1 MKKLLIS
8 LLLILF
14 IIVVGFFISLRF
26 FPKIYIDLF
35 NHYSSDKILI
45 EELGVNYFPLGLEV
59 GRFDLNND
67 KGQTFVSVDEVMF
80 TAQLFGWLQ
89 GKTNFWKL
97 NLHSVTVEVSKF
109 PKSSDDVEPEKN
121 DSEESNTIIVHKL
134 LSGLNVHAT
143 DIRVQLDETRYLHV
157 NQFSTD
163 LNDESLVDYRLVE
176 QDIDLSFDFVDA
188 SDVSKSL
195 HIEGLL
201 QSRFNDGESIVN
213 LNIASIDLNT
223 FLNPALDNKISDEIV
238 AVDEH
243 SKQGGDTKNS
253 KDESDYDKKGNNL
266 SLNDTTV
273 SSIKES
279 GSDVEIKA
287 AVVQSSKHSAV
298 NSEEINVEENDVEKI
313 AKKQV
318 SEAPIDWA
326 WLSSLEPL
334 SIDLNVGE
342 ILWSKS
348 STKEMTLKLSLTNEL
363 NFDFQSRVAWLESGS
378 YVFDDVLKIDGRW
391 KPIASSS
398 LGVDLRGETKISI
411 PKLFMKVDGDVNLN
425 GNRGNALNVVL
436 ESSGLPVNTSLDDNT
451 KELIS
456 QYFPINADLDL
467 AQSDQVVD
475 VHFNQFRFGDS
486 DLRGDLSV
494 NTESTAITAILESDL
509 LSHQSIEKEEVQKEE
524 KKRVLGE
531 LPEFTEGEAHDVNAI
546 INEKDKEDAKNDLVF
561 TDEAID
567 WTWLDALTLNFNWQ
581 VKKIDVDGMQVDN
594 FVLPLVMKAGALEL
608 KELEGFLGDG
618 SFEVSSN
625 VIKKEDG
632 ASIELMLDASDIA
645 LEDLNVLPSDELK
658 EAVTNAA
665 IRLTTQGQS
674 LRALAETLNGN
685 VNIAVGDG
693 IISNSSF
700 ELIGSDLILGLL
712 QKLNPFAKENK
723 TTELECAIVNMDIE
737 NGKVTID
744 KSVAVRTT
752 KLTIVAD
759 GDVDLNSEKIKL
771 SLTPKARHGVGVD
784 VSSLVKFVALGGK
797 LAKPAPRVSAA
808 GLLESALVVGAA
820 VSTGGASLVATNLIE
835 KTVVNT
841 DVCMRA
847 SKAFSK

>member
-223 FLNPALDNKISDEIV
+223 FLNSALDNKISDEIV

-391 KPIASSS
+391 KPIAPSS

-674 LRALAETLNGN
+674 LRGLAETLNGN